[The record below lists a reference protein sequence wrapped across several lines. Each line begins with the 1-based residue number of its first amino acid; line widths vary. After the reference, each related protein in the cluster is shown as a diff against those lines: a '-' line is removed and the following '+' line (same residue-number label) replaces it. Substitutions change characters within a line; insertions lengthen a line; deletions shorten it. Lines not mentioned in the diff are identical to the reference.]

1 MKGLIAVL
9 LAMTS
14 LIASAMEYTKGFAIQ
29 TPSGEHVGFV
39 LAAPT
44 FNAQSGD
51 CVFMLMPK
59 DPGLVESPLGI
70 VISERKVAGEH
81 HWEKRGSE
89 IRISVNG
96 KLVLGITEAGQ
107 LRDVAGKVLGKVV
120 AIPESE

>member
-1 MKGLIAVL
+1 
-9 LAMTS
+9 
-14 LIASAMEYTKGFAIQ
+14 MEYTKGFAIQ

-81 HWEKRGSE
+81 HWEKRGAKFGFVSME
-89 IRISVNG
+89 SSSWE
-96 KLVLGITEAGQ
+96 L
-107 LRDVAGKVLGKVV
+107 LRRGSCVTWREKY
-120 AIPESE
+120 